1 MRRDH
6 INLRS
11 PHRRAAMALG
21 SLGIIAALG
30 LSACSNDN
38 ADSEDN
44 AGQGEQKEGLSVVA
58 TTTQVGSITSQITDC
73 AGGETQVLMGP
84 GDDPHQFSLSSKQVT
99 DVVDADLV
107 VSVGLGLEAAM
118 QDSLDNAESDGA
130 DIYEV
135 GEELEPLP
143 IGDDHVHNDGHDHD
157 HGDEEHDHD
166 HDHDHEH
173 GHGDE
178 EHGHDHD
185 HDHGDEEH
193 DHDHDHD
200 HGDEEH
206 DHDHDHDHGDEDPH
220 VWMDVSRMATA
231 AELIGDQLA
240 EHTDDQELAEQYT
253 SCASD
258 VKADLEETDQEV
270 RDILDEIET
279 DEPSLVTD
287 HAAYQYFADAYGF
300 EIRGIVIPGGSTDA
314 EPSSAALSELAQ
326 VLEDEDADAAVTD
339 KLSPNPT
346 LEGLAEDHGEV
357 PLIHLYEGGLGEPDS
372 EASTYQ
378 DAMIYNAEQLRDG
391 LNGEQ

>member
-166 HDHDHEH
+166 HDHDH
-173 GHGDE
+173 GDE
-178 EHGHDHD
+178 EHG
-185 HDHGDEEH
+185 
-193 DHDHDHD
+193 
-200 HGDEEH
+200 
-206 DHDHDHDHGDEDPH
+206 HDHDHDHGDEDPH